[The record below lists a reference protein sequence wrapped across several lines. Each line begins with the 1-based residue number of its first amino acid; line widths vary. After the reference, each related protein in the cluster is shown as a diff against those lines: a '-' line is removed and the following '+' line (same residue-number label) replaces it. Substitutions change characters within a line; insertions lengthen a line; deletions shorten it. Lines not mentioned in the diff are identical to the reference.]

1 MIHFGFL
8 LCSASLPAAGG
19 LVGHVGHIVGHGAVV
34 APEAHSGYEFGID
47 NTACQ
52 TLYDTH
58 QETTCN
64 TTTEQAC
71 HTEFDTIVDTTHIEE
86 CQDIVTEQCHQV
98 SQQVHHSSGVV
109 GHNTQVVP
117 GGVVAGY
124 GHVKREAA
132 GGYGGVQGH
141 TTGPQCHAATERQC
155 HQRPVQNA
163 RQVPREV
170 CVPVPRQECH
180 PVPRQV
186 CVPVPRQV
194 CVPVEVRVPRQVC
207 HDYQVEGAHQTHVGH
222 PVAHTGP
229 AVVTPAV
236 VAPAVAVAGPALVG
250 AVGHAGGVGLH

>member
-1 MIHFGFL
+1 MGDCFSSFTRWEEILNILTMLHLVL
-8 LCSASLPAAGG
+8 LLSASSLATASGG
-19 LVGHVGHIVGHGAVV
+19 VGHHGQY
-34 APEAHSGYEFGID
+34 SFGQGVCTTVYD
-47 NTACQ
+47 SATDTACHTEHDQ
-52 TLYDTH
+52 ACHTEHD
-58 QETTCN
+58 QVCN
-64 TTTEQAC
+64 TITEQAC

-170 CVPVPRQECH
+170 CVPVPS
-180 PVPRQV
+180 QV
-186 CVPVPRQV
+186 CVPVTVQ
-194 CVPVEVRVPRQVC
+194 VPRQEC
-207 HDYQVEGAHQTHVGH
+207 HSSTAGA
-222 PVAHTGP
+222 
-229 AVVTPAV
+229 
-236 VAPAVAVAGPALVG
+236 VG
-250 AVGHAGGVGLH
+250 AV